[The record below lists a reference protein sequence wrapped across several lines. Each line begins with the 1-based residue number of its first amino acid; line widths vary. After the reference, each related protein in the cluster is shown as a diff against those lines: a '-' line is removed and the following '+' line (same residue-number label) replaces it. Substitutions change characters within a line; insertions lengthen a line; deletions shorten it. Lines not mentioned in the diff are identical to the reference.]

1 MVGEYLLFVIL
12 SALALKYLRLTPAP
26 PPPIVIPREVELM
39 TMMEGDNF
47 NFEIDIIDDD
57 EETIDSEKKVDDGS
71 HTPFMTNSPMNQ
83 GLVSLKELQKTSFR
97 DIIPN
102 SQSVDARLE
111 QIDLEENKTDGNAEV
126 LEGDSEVFVGG
137 PVSLV
142 KQADLKNIIRER
154 RNTEQTSKKSVKR
167 RSERVGSMG
176 GGLIQD
182 HEVLMKERHSAEMM
196 NMIARRNQ
204 RLNSMQGD
212 SMNKMIQDNE
222 IPYQPVSFSFKDLCY
237 SVKLPGGHELELL
250 RNVTGFFEP
259 GTLTALMGSSGAG
272 KTTLLDV
279 ISGRKNTGI
288 VKGGMF
294 VNGKPKSERHFRR
307 NMGYVEQFDSLS
319 PNDTAREAI
328 AFSAA
333 LRLPRDTNREQRS
346 NWIDTV
352 LVMLELTPLVNTMV
366 GSEATGGT
374 SICVCI
380 YAYVCMYIDEHVSEK
395 I

>member
-1 MVGEYLLFVIL
+1 
-12 SALALKYLRLTPAP
+12 
-26 PPPIVIPREVELM
+26 VIPREVELM

-57 EETIDSEKKVDDGS
+57 EENIDSEKKVDDSS
-71 HTPFMTNSPMNQ
+71 HTPFMTNSPMNG
-83 GLVSLKELQKTSFR
+83 GLVSLTELQTTSFR
-97 DIIPN
+97 DVIPN
-102 SQSVDARLE
+102 SESEDAAHLE
-111 QIDLEENKTDGNAEV
+111 HIDLEENKTEGKAEA
-126 LEGDSEVFVGG
+126 LEGDPEVLVAG

-142 KQADLKNIIRER
+142 KQDDLKNIIKER
-154 RNTEQTSKKSVKR
+154 RDTEQTGKKSVKR
-167 RSERVGSMG
+167 RSERVGSME

-196 NMIARRNQ
+196 NIIARRNQ

-237 SVKLPGGHELELL
+237 SVILPGGHELELL

-374 SICVCI
+374 SI
-380 YAYVCMYIDEHVSEK
+380 
-395 I
+395 

>member
-1 MVGEYLLFVIL
+1 MGEYLLFVIL

-57 EETIDSEKKVDDGS
+57 EENIDSEKKVDDSS
-71 HTPFMTNSPMNQ
+71 HTPFMTNSPMNG
-83 GLVSLKELQKTSFR
+83 GLVSLTELQTTSFR
-97 DIIPN
+97 DVIPN
-102 SQSVDARLE
+102 SESEDAAHLE
-111 QIDLEENKTDGNAEV
+111 HIDLEENKTEGKAEA
-126 LEGDSEVFVGG
+126 LEGDPEVLVAG

-142 KQADLKNIIRER
+142 KQDDLKNIIKER
-154 RNTEQTSKKSVKR
+154 RDTEQTGKKSVKR
-167 RSERVGSMG
+167 RSERVGSME

-196 NMIARRNQ
+196 NIIARRNQ

-237 SVKLPGGHELELL
+237 SVILPGGHELELL

-374 SICVCI
+374 SI
-380 YAYVCMYIDEHVSEK
+380 
-395 I
+395 